1 VSPLLVVTLSRVAVR
16 DDAVSLLIHHVKR
29 QSSVHVD
36 DKRKIKR
43 LLRQTL
49 ASLLHMSCAMEPVS
63 DDEDEQDDELI
74 DDDAPA
80 DQQQQQQLDVT
91 AARAGDCCHAYIYT
105 IKTVWQSYRPYYV
118 TR

>member
-1 VSPLLVVTLSRVAVR
+1 
-16 DDAVSLLIHHVKR
+16 
-29 QSSVHVD
+29 
-36 DKRKIKR
+36 
-43 LLRQTL
+43 
-49 ASLLHMSCAMEPVS
+49 MSCAVEPVS

-74 DDDAPA
+74 DDNAPA
-80 DQQQQQQLDVT
+80 DQQQQLDVT